1 MAELAD
7 ALDLG
12 SSAVKGVQVQV
23 LFPAPALRSVCQ
35 FVQETL
41 AFLAVSCS
49 FLMSRAMS
57 PSGTSG
63 AGVGITS
70 HRGRSPLL
78 ALVEKCPIKFWLE
91 AMAVCEARCTWPEM
105 TNGEVAGA
113 LVMEPPTCAMAPV
126 PQNAHTTDR

>member
-23 LFPAPALRSVCQ
+23 LFPAPTLRSLSQ

-49 FLMSRAMS
+49 FLIIRAMS

-63 AGVGITS
+63 AGAGINS
-70 HRGRSPLL
+70 HNGRSPLL
-78 ALVEKCPIKFWLE
+78 ALDEKCPIKF
-91 AMAVCEARCTWPEM
+91 
-105 TNGEVAGA
+105 
-113 LVMEPPTCAMAPV
+113 
-126 PQNAHTTDR
+126 